1 MGHSANIHTGRHPSL
16 LLVWSHDT
24 LSLKCIEH
32 SVPLIH
38 LFHMRWFTVST
49 LYLQAWLLALPFWNQ
64 RERREPSCVCGTNSW
79 SFSILLLLAALC
91 CKPASPH
98 RNHNDRDSSQRPE
111 VGVKSIAA
119 QCVTAVAMARR
130 SKPSTITPT
139 ITPTPLLRAAE
150 LNLTSS
156 PPVRLCISTF
166 TTRASGEVAC
176 CSERGCK
183 ESGGF
188 QKLSHSSPLLSWIVT
203 TICFCHCRYN
213 LMLFSRF
220 RQNIW
225 ELSQHTAGLMIAQ
238 HDAVAVWFKGQ
249 NLIINQSKFLSTDSS
264 ATVKL

>member
-79 SFSILLLLAALC
+79 SLSILLLLAALC

-130 SKPSTITPT
+130 SKPSTITLHHHPH
-139 ITPTPLLRAAE
+139 PSAPSCRAK
-150 LNLTSS
+150 
-156 PPVRLCISTF
+156 F
-166 TTRASGEVAC
+166 
-176 CSERGCK
+176 
-183 ESGGF
+183 
-188 QKLSHSSPLLSWIVT
+188 
-203 TICFCHCRYN
+203 
-213 LMLFSRF
+213 
-220 RQNIW
+220 
-225 ELSQHTAGLMIAQ
+225 
-238 HDAVAVWFKGQ
+238 
-249 NLIINQSKFLSTDSS
+249 NLISPRSTLHQHFHHTSIRWSGLLFRARMQRVRRLPEALTLVTASVLNRDNNLFLSLS
-264 ATVKL
+264 L